1 MNIGTLIDWV
11 LTMRSG
17 INKEENLNGK
27 LLRLG
32 LKL

>member
-1 MNIGTLIDWV
+1 MNIGILIDWV
-11 LTMRSG
+11 LIMRLG